1 MTVFQ
6 LDRMNIASALTGGFG
21 KDIHIDQSTV
31 NLGNQLMFLGIIV
44 LEIPSN
50 LILQKIGP
58 DKWIPAQVLAF
69 GTIAT
74 FQIFL
79 RNRTGFLVVRSLLG
93 LAEAGYIPASLY
105 TLSTW
110 YEKTELAKRVGIFFF
125 GMFGGNAMS
134 PLLGAGIL
142 KLDGKHGLK
151 GWQWIFL
158 IEGIFTITTAILI
171 LLLLP
176 QSPSNP
182 RPYLLKRGV
191 ISFSPEDRDILLT
204 RTSRR
209 EGESES
215 ESEIE
220 SESETASKTHSPS
233 PTYQSNIKK
242 ALLNYRRWPHFLLA
256 PCVFSTW
263 SPLTTY
269 TPTIMMTLGFTRLQS
284 NALTAIGATLA
295 LPLVFLFSYISDRT
309 TKRGL
314 TVVAAVTCYLIVL
327 IMCRCLLP
335 RVEGKWGKFGIWTVI
350 NAFAVCYH
358 PVHNTWLQLN
368 CRCSGERSIAIAGH
382 GFECG
387 FDGWIADFSGEGF
400 AYVSD
405 WACRYDCV
413 SSWGVG
419 VGDWAGGYLSQVE
432 F

>member
-44 LEIPSN
+44 LEMPSN
-50 LILQKIGP
+50 IVLQKIGP

-69 GTIAT
+69 GTIAA
-74 FQIFL
+74 FQVFL

-110 YEKTELAKRVGIFFF
+110 YEKTELAKRIGIFFF
-125 GMFGGNAMS
+125 GMFGGNAIS
-134 PLLGAGIL
+134 PLIGAAIL

-171 LLLLP
+171 LLFLP

-191 ISFSPEDRDILLT
+191 VSFSPKDRDILHT

-209 EGESES
+209 EGESK
-215 ESEIE
+215 SEIE
-220 SESETASKTHSPS
+220 TPSKTDHPS
-233 PTYQSNIKK
+233 PTYKSNIKK
-242 ALLNYRRWPHFLLA
+242 ALFNYRRWPHFLLA

-269 TPTIMMTLGFTRLQS
+269 TPTIIMSLGFTRLQS

-295 LPLVFLFSYISDRT
+295 LPLVFLFSYISDHT

-314 TVVAAVTCYLIVL
+314 TVIAAVTCYLIVL
-327 IMCRCLLP
+327 IVCRCLLP
-335 RVEGKWGKFGIWTVI
+335 RIEGKWSRFGIWTVI

-368 CRCSGERSIAIAGH
+368 CHCAGERSIAIAGH
-382 GFECG
+382 GFECRY
-387 FDGWIADFSGEGF
+387 DGWVADFPGEGF
-400 AYVSD
+400 ALISYWSCD
-405 WACRYDCV
+405 NDCV
-413 SSWGVG
+413 GGWSVG
-419 VGDWAGGYLSQVE
+419 AGDWTGGYLSEVE